1 MSAPGGNAR
10 VRFAIDRVTLHGFSS
25 ARGARFLSALHAEL
39 TALGEGG
46 GLTAA
51 APRPANRRLASL
63 DAGVLRPGATPEQA
77 AERVGAALREAL
89 GGMR

>member
-1 MSAPGGNAR
+1 VSGTGGNAR

-39 TALGEGG
+39 TVLGEGG
-46 GLTAA
+46 GLTTAA
-51 APRPANRRLASL
+51 QRPANRRLASL
-63 DAGVLRPGATPEQA
+63 DGGALRPGSTPEQA
-77 AERVGAALREAL
+77 AERVAGALREAL